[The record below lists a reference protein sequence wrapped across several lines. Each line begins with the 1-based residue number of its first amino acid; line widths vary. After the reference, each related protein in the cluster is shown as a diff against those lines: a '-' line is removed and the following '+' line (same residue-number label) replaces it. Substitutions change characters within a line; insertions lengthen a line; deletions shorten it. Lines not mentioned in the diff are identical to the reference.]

1 MIDMEIWN
9 YWTWAGIGLLL
20 ALGELVLPGVF
31 LIWLGGAAL
40 ATAFVV
46 SVFSDMAWYGQLAV
60 FGVFAVVSIF
70 VGRRYYK
77 GRESDEGGDVLNQR
91 GARLVGQEFVL
102 IEDITNGSGRVKIG
116 DSPWLVHGPNG
127 LKAGDMVR
135 VTDVKGS
142 ALNVEAI

>member
-1 MIDMEIWN
+1 MFDMEIWN

-40 ATAFVV
+40 ATAVV
-46 SVFSDMAWYGQLAV
+46 VALGPDMAWYGQLAV
-60 FGVFAVVSIF
+60 FGVFSVVSIF

-77 GRESDEGGDVLNQR
+77 GRESDEGGDILNQR
-91 GARLVGQEFVL
+91 GARLIGKEFVL
-102 IEDITNGSGRVKIG
+102 IEDMANGSGRVKIG

-127 LKAGDMVR
+127 LKEGDMVR
-135 VTDVKGS
+135 VVDVKGS
-142 ALNVEAI
+142 ALSVEAV